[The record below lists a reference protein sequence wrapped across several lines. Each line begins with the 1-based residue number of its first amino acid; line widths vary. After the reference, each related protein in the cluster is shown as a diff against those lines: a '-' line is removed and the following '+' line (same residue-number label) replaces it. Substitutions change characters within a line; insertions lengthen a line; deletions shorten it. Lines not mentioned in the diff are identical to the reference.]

1 MVVRY
6 TEEELRSYESG
17 ARLPDGVDLTPFL
30 TLVANVTEVLKH
42 LEEQH
47 PRRKSFNHHRPQRK
61 KQPKEIVDEDGWT
74 SFVTKKVHDDDE
86 SHNPENIDIEGGA
99 AAAASSSSNANNDDF
114 EEVSNNTKKAKQ
126 HTIKIKTNASKISS
140 GKSSSADSRD
150 TIAITQVS
158 KFNAF
163 DALADD
169 DDE

>member
-17 ARLPDGVDLTPFL
+17 ACLPDGVDLTPFL

-86 SHNPENIDIEGGA
+86 SHNPENIDVEGGDL
-99 AAAASSSSNANNDDF
+99 SSNANNDDF
-114 EEVSNNTKKAKQ
+114 EEVSNNNKKAKQ

>member
-1 MVVRY
+1 MVLRY
-6 TEEELRSYESG
+6 TEEELRSYEPG
-17 ARLPDGVDLTPFL
+17 ACLPEGVDLTPFL
-30 TLVANVTEVLKH
+30 TLVADVTEALKQ

-74 SFVTKKVHDDDE
+74 SFVPKKAHEDE
-86 SHNPENIDIEGGA
+86 ESA
-99 AAAASSSSNANNDDF
+99 AAGAVDAIADADGGNDDF
-114 EEVSNNTKKAKQ
+114 EEVKKAKQ

-140 GKSSSADSRD
+140 GKSSVADARD

>member
-1 MVVRY
+1 MVLRY
-6 TEEELRSYESG
+6 TEEELRLYEAG
-17 ARLPDGVDLTPFL
+17 ACLPDGVDLTPFL
-30 TLVANVTEVLKH
+30 TLVADVTEALKQ

-74 SFVTKKVHDDDE
+74 SFVPKKAHEEEE
-86 SHNPENIDIEGGA
+86 SSAIGSSAADAIAEVEGG
-99 AAAASSSSNANNDDF
+99 NDDF
-114 EEVSNNTKKAKQ
+114 EEVSKPKQ

-140 GKSSSADSRD
+140 GKSSVADTRD
-150 TIAITQVS
+150 AIAITQVS